1 MDDNETYMQYKVRID
16 DAVKDF
22 DLANNVKF
30 LNVSYSI
37 LDENEDVVERR
48 KEAFPFDTEA
58 GDIKAS
64 LQKLLSVFVDDIIKK
79 KENQQVDELEAQADE
94 TIEAIVDKE
103 VELEPQE
110 EE

>member
-48 KEAFPFDTEA
+48 KEAFPFDTEPE
-58 GDIKAS
+58 DIKAS

-103 VELEPQE
+103 VELEPQKE
-110 EE
+110 E

>member
-1 MDDNETYMQYKVRID
+1 MDNENLQQYKVRID
-16 DAVKDF
+16 DAKKDF
-22 DLANNVKF
+22 DLANNVKY

-48 KEAFPFDTEA
+48 KEAFPFDTDEDA
-58 GDIKAS
+58 IKES
-64 LQKLLSVFVDDIIKK
+64 LQKLLSVFVDDITKK
-79 KENQQVDELEAQADE
+79 KASQEADELEAQADDV
-94 TIEAIVDKE
+94 IEAIKGEE